1 MSDNSNVQIAFLGIG
16 LMGIH
21 MAERLVKDGFKVNIW
36 NRSQPKLQPLIEL
49 GAVNFT
55 DATEAVKDADFIF
68 TMLQNGD
75 IVDDVLYAS
84 GAINNIK
91 KGALVIDT
99 SSISPTMAK
108 KHSDALAALGI
119 DYLDSPVSGGTK
131 GAELG
136 TLVIMAGGTQAVFD
150 RAKTVY
156 ATLGRPTYIGN
167 TGSGQLTKLANQT
180 IVAIT
185 IAAVSEG
192 LLLAAAGGADA
203 AIVRECLMGG
213 FADSRI
219 LSEHGLRMVERNFT
233 PGGPNVIFIKDMKA
247 ILDAAKE
254 LNLDLP
260 LLSHI
265 NQVYIQ
271 MCENGQGN
279 LDHASYILALEEA
292 NKPHKLA

>member
-1 MSDNSNVQIAFLGIG
+1 MADQTSIKIAFLGIG

-21 MAERLVKDGFKVNIW
+21 MSERLLRDGFAVNIW
-36 NRSQPKLQPLIEL
+36 NRSQPKLKPLIEL
-49 GAVNFT
+49 GATNCAN
-55 DATEAVKDADFIF
+55 ATEAVKDVDIII

-84 GAINNIK
+84 GAIAHIK
-91 KGALVIDT
+91 KGALVIDC
-99 SSISPTMAK
+99 SSIAPVMAK
-108 KHSDALAALGI
+108 KHCEMLQPLGI
-119 DYLDSPVSGGTK
+119 GYLDAPVSGGTK

-136 TLVIMAGGTQAVFD
+136 TLVIMVGGTDAAFAQAQSVF
-150 RAKTVY
+150 K
-156 ATLGRPTYIGN
+156 TLGRATHIGK

-203 AIVRECLMGG
+203 GIVRECLMGG

-254 LNLDLP
+254 LDLKLP
-260 LLSHI
+260 LLSHV
-265 NQVYIQ
+265 NDVYKK
-271 MCENGQGN
+271 MCESGQGD
-279 LDHASYILALEEA
+279 LDHASYILALEQA
-292 NKPHKLA
+292 NPPHTL